1 MWPDWAIYF
10 KLFATNFHLKE
21 CRLFVISILKNI
33 TFLVRIAVPT
43 FWGNFGK
50 NCQFFISA
58 SGHTVLK
65 LFFWLP
71 FDACERYKDFE
82 TKTTEANLIRNF
94 LVPRVANYS
103 TQKVSTFDWLLYD
116 EFKPIWVHYFN
127 AENVGTVL
135 VKLRHCA
142 LQKNDLTLRWMN
154 GLAIQQVNWS

>member
-21 CRLFVISILKNI
+21 CRLFVFKYFEKHHFSSKNCCAY
-33 TFLVRIAVPT
+33 FLGQL
-43 FWGNFGK
+43 WK

-135 VKLRHCA
+135 VKLRHCT
-142 LQKNDLTLRWMN
+142 LQKNDLALRWMN